1 MIIGNLIDDF
11 LPVLSEFADVWADI
25 LFAGE
30 NGVAAWAAAA
40 VGESVVAV
48 QTAGVPDLAAALY
61 CGVAHSKS
69 LSMWIIVLMSR
80 FGRPK
85 RSCKAGFKVPI
96 TRNKQLVPKLSIMV
110 QKKHNLKYI

>member
-1 MIIGNLIDDF
+1 MRHFINF
-11 LPVLSEFADVWADI
+11 LPVLSELVDVWADI
-25 LFAGE
+25 LFAVE

-40 VGESVVAV
+40 AGESVVAV

-69 LSMWIIVLMSR
+69 LRICMMVLMSR

-96 TRNKQLVPKLSIMV
+96 IINKQLVSNIYCTK
-110 QKKHNLKYI
+110 KYILFFYIV

>member
-1 MIIGNLIDDF
+1 MGHLIDF
-11 LPVLSEFADVWADI
+11 LPVLSELAEVWADI
-25 LFAGE
+25 LFAVE
-30 NGVAAWAAAA
+30 KGVAAWAAAA

-69 LSMWIIVLMSR
+69 LSMWIMVLMSR

-96 TRNKQLVPKLSIMV
+96 IMNKQLISKVLLCEKT
-110 QKKHNLKYI
+110 QFKKKIYCR